1 MRQARSSRWLP
12 SSHPP
17 PTRWEP
23 STVTADVIVTVLAS
37 LAMFVGIVGIVV
49 PVLPGSATIAVSA
62 LIWAIVMGT
71 GTGWTAFAA
80 ITVLVALGMAAGW
93 VLTGRRLKERGI
105 PNRSLLAGGILA
117 VVGFFVVPIIGL
129 LLGFVAGLW
138 AAEWQRLGEARKA
151 WDTSWAAIKAAG
163 IGILIEF
170 GCAALALAVFAGT
183 VIHHFV
189 TV

>member
-1 MRQARSSRWLP
+1 M
-12 SSHPP
+12 
-17 PTRWEP
+17 
-23 STVTADVIVTVLAS
+23 TADVIVTVLAS

>member
-1 MRQARSSRWLP
+1 M
-12 SSHPP
+12 
-17 PTRWEP
+17 
-23 STVTADVIVTVLAS
+23 TADVIVTVLAG

-49 PVLPGSATIAVSA
+49 PVLPGSATIAVAA
-62 LIWAIVMGT
+62 LVWAIVAGT
-71 GTGWTAFAA
+71 GPGWSAFAA

-105 PNRSLLAGGILA
+105 PNRSLLIGGILA
-117 VVGFFVVPIIGL
+117 VVGFFVVPVIGL
-129 LLGFVAGLW
+129 LLGFVGGLW
-138 AAEWQRLGEARKA
+138 AAEWQRLGDARKA

-170 GCAALALAVFAGT
+170 GCAALALAVFSGT

-189 TV
+189 TA

>member
-1 MRQARSSRWLP
+1 MTPDIIA
-12 SSHPP
+12 
-17 PTRWEP
+17 
-23 STVTADVIVTVLAS
+23 TVLAG
-37 LAMFVGIVGIVV
+37 LAMLVGIVGIVV
-49 PVLPGSATIAVSA
+49 PVLPGSATIAVAA
-62 LIWAIVMGT
+62 LVWAIVIGS
-71 GTGWTAFAA
+71 GPGWAAFAA

-105 PNRSLLAGGILA
+105 PNRSLLFGGLLA

-138 AAEWQRLGEARKA
+138 AAEWKRLGDPHEA
-151 WDTSWAAIKAAG
+151 WDTSWTALKAAG

-170 GCAALALAVFAGT
+170 GCAALALSVFIGT